1 MVIKHS
7 TVATAVDEVGAEIN
21 KAEWNDDHVIDD
33 STLSIAK
40 TSGLQTALDAKQATI
55 TNGDLTIARTTG
67 LQTAI
72 DAKQA
77 TITNGSLTI
86 ARTNGLQTAIDAK
99 QATITDGD
107 LTIARTSGLQTAIDN
122 AGGGAHTT
130 QDWTVQS
137 SSPSDPSS
145 GTGVMYVKTIDTNN
159 QGLFIKMKKN
169 GSIVEVQVG

>member
-7 TVATAVDEVGAEIN
+7 TVATSPDEEGAEVN
-21 KAEWNDDHVIDD
+21 KTEWNDDHVIDD
-33 STLSIAK
+33 GTLSIAK
-40 TSGLQTALDAKQATI
+40 T
-55 TNGDLTIARTTG
+55 TG
-67 LQTAI
+67 LQA
-72 DAKQA
+72 
-77 TITNGSLTI
+77 
-86 ARTNGLQTAIDAK
+86 AIDAK

-107 LTIARTSGLQTAIDN
+107 LTIARTNGLQAAIDG

-137 SSPSDPSS
+137 SSPSDPSA
-145 GTGVMYVKTIDTNN
+145 GTGTMYVKTIDDNN

>member
-7 TVATAVDEVGAEIN
+7 TVATSPDEEGAEVN
-21 KAEWNDDHVIDD
+21 KTEWNDDHVIDD
-33 STLSIAK
+33 GTLSIAK
-40 TSGLQTALDAKQATI
+40 T
-55 TNGDLTIARTTG
+55 TG
-67 LQTAI
+67 LQA
-72 DAKQA
+72 
-77 TITNGSLTI
+77 
-86 ARTNGLQTAIDAK
+86 AIDAK

-107 LTIARTSGLQTAIDN
+107 LTIARTNGLQAVIDG

-137 SSPSDPSS
+137 SSPSDPSA
-145 GTGVMYVKTIDTNN
+145 GTGTMYVKTIDDNN

>member
-1 MVIKHS
+1 MAITHS
-7 TVATAVDEVGAEIN
+7 TVATAIDEAGAEVN

-40 TSGLQTALDAKQATI
+40 TSGLQAALDAKATV
-55 TNGDLTIARTTG
+55 TQLNT
-67 LQTAI
+67 
-72 DAKQA
+72 
-77 TITNGSLTI
+77 
-86 ARTNGLQTAIDAK
+86 K

-107 LTIARTSGLQTAIDN
+107 LTIARTNGLQAAIDG

-137 SSPSDPSS
+137 SSPSDPSA

>member
-1 MVIKHS
+1 MAITHS
-7 TVATAVDEVGAEIN
+7 TVATAADEAGAEVN
-21 KAEWNDDHVIDD
+21 KTEWNDDHVIDD
-33 STLSIAK
+33 GTLSIAK
-40 TSGLQTALDAKQATI
+40 T
-55 TNGDLTIARTTG
+55 TG
-67 LQTAI
+67 LQA
-72 DAKQA
+72 
-77 TITNGSLTI
+77 
-86 ARTNGLQTAIDAK
+86 AIDAK

-107 LTIARTSGLQTAIDN
+107 LTIARTNGLQAAIDG

-137 SSPSDPSS
+137 SSPSDPSA

>member
-1 MVIKHS
+1 MVIRHS
-7 TVATAVDEVGAEIN
+7 TVATATDEAGAEVN

-40 TSGLQTALDAKQATI
+40 TSGLQA
-55 TNGDLTIARTTG
+55 
-67 LQTAI
+67 
-72 DAKQA
+72 
-77 TITNGSLTI
+77 
-86 ARTNGLQTAIDAK
+86 AIDAK

-107 LTIARTSGLQTAIDN
+107 LTIARTNGLQAAIDG

-137 SSPSDPSS
+137 SSPADPSA

-159 QGLFIKMKKN
+159 QGLFIKMRKN

>member
-7 TVATAVDEVGAEIN
+7 TVATATDEAGAEVN

-40 TSGLQTALDAKQATI
+40 TSGLQAALDAKATI
-55 TNGDLTIARTTG
+55 TQLNT
-67 LQTAI
+67 
-72 DAKQA
+72 
-77 TITNGSLTI
+77 
-86 ARTNGLQTAIDAK
+86 K

-107 LTIARTSGLQTAIDN
+107 LTIARTNGLQAAIDG

-137 SSPSDPSS
+137 SSPADPSA

-159 QGLFIKMKKN
+159 QGLFIKMRKN

>member
-7 TVATAVDEVGAEIN
+7 TVATATDEVGAEVN

-55 TNGDLTIARTTG
+55 TNGDLTIART
-67 LQTAI
+67 
-72 DAKQA
+72 
-77 TITNGSLTI
+77 
-86 ARTNGLQTAIDAK
+86 
-99 QATITDGD
+99 
-107 LTIARTSGLQTAIDN
+107 SGLQTAIDN

-145 GTGVMYVKTIDTNN
+145 GTGIMYVKTIDSNN

>member
-7 TVATAVDEVGAEIN
+7 TVATATDEAGAEVN

-40 TSGLQTALDAKQATI
+40 TSGLQAALDAKATI
-55 TNGDLTIARTTG
+55 TQLNT
-67 LQTAI
+67 
-72 DAKQA
+72 
-77 TITNGSLTI
+77 
-86 ARTNGLQTAIDAK
+86 K

-107 LTIARTSGLQTAIDN
+107 LTIARTNGLQAAIDG

-137 SSPSDPSS
+137 SSPADPSA

>member
-1 MVIKHS
+1 MVIRHS
-7 TVATAVDEVGAEIN
+7 TVATATDEAGAEVN

-40 TSGLQTALDAKQATI
+40 TSGLQAALDAKATV
-55 TNGDLTIARTTG
+55 TQLNT
-67 LQTAI
+67 
-72 DAKQA
+72 
-77 TITNGSLTI
+77 
-86 ARTNGLQTAIDAK
+86 K

-107 LTIARTSGLQTAIDN
+107 LTIARTNGLQAAIDG

-137 SSPSDPSS
+137 SAPSDPSS
-145 GTGVMYVKTIDTNN
+145 GTGTMYVKTIDDNN
-159 QGLFIKMKKN
+159 QGLFIKIKKN

>member
-7 TVATAVDEVGAEIN
+7 TVATSPDEEGAEVN
-21 KAEWNDDHVIDD
+21 KTEWNDDHVIDD
-33 STLSIAK
+33 GTLSIAK
-40 TSGLQTALDAKQATI
+40 TT
-55 TNGDLTIARTTG
+55 
-67 LQTAI
+67 
-72 DAKQA
+72 
-77 TITNGSLTI
+77 
-86 ARTNGLQTAIDAK
+86 GLQTAIDAK

-107 LTIARTSGLQTAIDN
+107 LTIARTTGLQAAIDG

-137 SSPSDPSS
+137 SSPSDPST